1 MSSQRIK
8 KEGEKD
14 KRSKPKNKYFLP
26 PPVNANQDNFCF
38 DSDANGCQWKR
49 EHRSTQPTST
59 LLNFWPPIRPWKINH
74 CTCTNVRPRCAGDLF
89 NSSFENDKGNSCF
102 AADIECVRT
111 VHDIGWQKLDMHCAR
126 DVSASISRKHRNEI
140 IMDLY
145 GLNPWEFSRQKSG
158 FYCATFLFAPTTTRT
173 HRLPANNPSFIGRSN
188 FILRGKFPPSPP
200 WNYGNYC
207 QL

>member
-1 MSSQRIK
+1 MLIKTTFASILMPMDVNERGNTGLRSQH
-8 KEGEKD
+8 
-14 KRSKPKNKYFLP
+14 PL
-26 PPVNANQDNFCF
+26 
-38 DSDANGCQWKR
+38 
-49 EHRSTQPTST
+49 
-59 LLNFWPPIRPWKINH
+59 FWTFGPQFVLGKSI
-74 CTCTNVRPRCAGDLF
+74 TAL
-89 NSSFENDKGNSCF
+89 
-102 AADIECVRT
+102 VRT
-111 VHDIGWQKLDMHCAR
+111 CDRVALATYSIHPLKMTKGTLAASADRVRIGWQKLDMHCAR